1 MTALV
6 QHVDG
11 TTISTSAVDSFR
23 SGLPRNLVVIAD
35 PQASLGTSSGGRV
48 ISLSGTYAW
57 YQASSSSDWPCAM
70 RLRATSATTEPVPR
84 PQGGT
89 VQQAIAEL
97 RSLSGLTWEQMA
109 RLLGVSRRSVHF
121 WASGEPVRASHQE
134 RVERLLAVL
143 RQVDRGTATEN
154 RALVLNS
161 CADGTLPF
169 DVLADGRFAEAIE
182 LMKKGPGRTRPVLT
196 TLSPEDQLART
207 PSPPEQLV
215 DASGDRVH
223 KELRGARPARAHKVR
238 K

>member
-6 QHVDG
+6 QHIDD
-11 TTISTSAVDSFR
+11 TTSLTTAAGSLR
-23 SGLPRNLVVIAD
+23 NGLPRNLVLLFD
-35 PQASLGTSSGGRV
+35 PSASLGTSSGGRV
-48 ISLSGTYAW
+48 TPLNGAYVW
-57 YQASSSSDWPCAM
+57 PQASSSGDWLCAP
-70 RLRATSATTEPVPR
+70 LPAASTAAGPVPR

-134 RVERLLAVL
+134 RVQRLLAVL
-143 RQVDRGTATEN
+143 RQVDRGSATEN
-154 RALVLNS
+154 RTLLLNA

-169 DVLADGRFAEAIE
+169 DILADGRFEEALE

-196 TLSPEDQLART
+196 PLSSEEQLART
-207 PSPPEQLV
+207 PTPPEQLV

-223 KELRGARPARAHKVR
+223 KQLRGARQARAHRVR